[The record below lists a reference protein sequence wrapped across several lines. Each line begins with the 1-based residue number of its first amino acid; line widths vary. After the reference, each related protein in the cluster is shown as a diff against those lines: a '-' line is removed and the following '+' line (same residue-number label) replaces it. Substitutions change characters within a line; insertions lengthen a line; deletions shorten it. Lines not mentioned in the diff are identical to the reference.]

1 MKLIDNQKLTWP
13 ILEKQ
18 RKKRAHVY
26 EIEKEHENE
35 LTSEKEIAEII
46 KRIKNACEA

>member
-35 LTSEKEIAEII
+35 LTSEKEMNSII
-46 KRIKNACEA
+46 ERIKIACKE